1 MQETE
6 FNAVRLLIAP
16 TGYSQKLRS
25 QPQGIKKYNGKNHDQ
40 ALNTYLYNRAKGYIE
55 IILHNNQAGRLSNK
69 DKLINMHR
77 CYH

>member
-16 TGYSQKLRS
+16 THHRVFTKVTFPKHRESKNTME
-25 QPQGIKKYNGKNHDQ
+25 KYT
-40 ALNTYLYNRAKGYIE
+40 TYLYNKAEGYNE
-55 IILHNNQAGRLSNK
+55 IIPHNNQAGQLTNK
-69 DKLINMHR
+69 DKLINKNR